1 MTLRFYLFLF
11 GILFCQY
18 TLAQTRPAIDL
29 NEVEVS
35 DRKLKDYSDSQ
46 NVQKLKDSIIRKSQP
61 SLTNLLNFS
70 TGIYFKENGLGM
82 VSSPSFR
89 GTTAQQTAVIWNG
102 ININS
107 QLNGQTD
114 FNTITTSDFNSI
126 SVRAGGGSALYGTSA
141 IGGSIHLNTDLRF
154 GNEFSNRLNLN
165 YGSFNTLGINYHLKF
180 SDKKVSFFASIS
192 RNSSDNV
199 YNYLNS
205 DLRNLNGQF
214 VNSSYNIGFGYKL
227 NASNILKIYSQ
238 VYDSER
244 HFSLI
249 NPTDTKT
256 KYQDVTTRNL
266 ADLTTLFGSFTSNIK
281 VGFLSEKYK
290 YFGNINNDNFTFGTV
305 ETLLAKYN
313 LNYKISSK
321 IQTDFVADFTQ
332 NKGNGSDIEH
342 EKRTISGFGLQFKH
356 TLNSKLAYD
365 WSLRKEITNNYKS
378 PLLFSVGTIFKPV
391 EFYKLKFNVS
401 QNFRIPTFN
410 DLYWQGAGNVDLNP
424 EKSLQAEIG
433 NVFQFENFSIT
444 ATVFHSKIKNM
455 IRWLPQN
462 GGIFK
467 PNNTDRV
474 SIFGSEFSTNYQ
486 KKINNHNLD
495 FHANYSYTKSENEK
509 TNKQLTF
516 VPFHKTTASIAY
528 FYSRF
533 SAFYQYLFNG
543 EVFTQTDN
551 NPKRIIENYTV
562 SNFGIEADLNAK
574 KNYSVGFRILNLWNE
589 NYESVENRPLPGR
602 NYTIN
607 LTLNL

>member
-1 MTLRFYLFLF
+1 M
-11 GILFCQY
+11 
-18 TLAQTRPAIDL
+18 AQTRPAIDL

-82 VSSPSFR
+82 VSSPSLR

-126 SVRAGGGSALYGTSA
+126 SVRAGGGSSLYGTSA

-154 GNEFSNRLNLN
+154 GNEFSNRFNFN

-607 LTLNL
+607 LTLNF

>member
-18 TLAQTRPAIDL
+18 ALAQMQPAIDL
-29 NEVEVS
+29 EEVEIA

-46 NVQKLKDSIIRKSQP
+46 SVQKLNDSIIRRNQP
-61 SLTNLLNFS
+61 SLTNLLNYS

-126 SVRAGGGSALYGTSA
+126 SVRAGGGSSLYGTSA

-154 GNEFSNRLNLN
+154 KHGFSNRMNAN
-165 YGSFNTLGINYHLKF
+165 YASFNTLGINYHLSY
-180 SDKKVSFFASIS
+180 SDDKVSFFGSVS
-192 RNSSDNV
+192 RNSSDND
-199 YNYLNS
+199 YDYLKS
-205 DLRNLNGQF
+205 DRKNLNGNYF
-214 VNSSYNIGFGYKL
+214 NSSYNIGFGYKL
-227 NASNILKIYSQ
+227 NSRNLLKVYSQ
-238 VYDSER
+238 VYDGER
-244 HFSLI
+244 NFSLL
-249 NPTDTKT
+249 NPTDSKT
-256 KYQDVTTRNL
+256 KYQDLNMRNL
-266 ADLTTLFGSFTSNIK
+266 ADLTTYLGDFTSNVK
-281 VGFLSEKYK
+281 VGFLSERYT
-290 YFGNINNDNFTFGTV
+290 YFGNIENDNFTYGKV

-313 LNYKISSK
+313 LNYRFNSK

-332 NKGNGSDIEH
+332 NKGSGSDIRQ
-342 EKRTISGFGLQFKH
+342 EKRTISGFALQFKH
-356 TLNSKLAYD
+356 NINKMFTYD
-365 WSLRKEITNNYKS
+365 WSIRKEVTSNYKS
-378 PLLFSVGTIFKPV
+378 PFLFSVGANFKPV
-391 EFYKLKFNVS
+391 DVYSLKVNFS

-410 DLYWQGAGNVDLNP
+410 DLYWQGAGNLDLNP
-424 EKSLQAEIG
+424 EKSLQGEIG
-433 NVFQFENFSIT
+433 NVFQFKNLRFT
-444 ATVFHSKIKNM
+444 ATVFHSKIKDM

-474 SIFGSEFSTNYQ
+474 SIFGSEFSVNYQ
-486 KKINNHNLD
+486 KKINKHHFD
-495 FHANYSYTKSENEK
+495 FNANYTYTKSENEQ
-509 TNKQLTF
+509 THKQLTF
-516 VPFHKTTASIAY
+516 VPFHKATASVAY
-528 FYSRF
+528 SYSRF
-533 SAFYQYLFNG
+533 SVNYQYLFNG

-551 NPKRIIENYTV
+551 NPKKIIENYMV
-562 SNFGIEADLNAK
+562 SNLGFSADLDAENK
-574 KNYSVGFRILNLWNE
+574 YSLGFRILNLWNE

-607 LTLNL
+607 LTFNF

>member
-1 MTLRFYLFLF
+1 MTLRFYIFLL
-11 GILFCQY
+11 GILFCQSA
-18 TLAQTRPAIDL
+18 LAQISPAISLD
-29 NEVEVS
+29 EVEIS
-35 DRKLKDYSDSQ
+35 DKKLKEYSDSQ
-46 NVQKLKDSIIRKSQP
+46 NVQKLNDSIIRKSQP

-126 SVRAGGGSALYGTSA
+126 SVRAGGGSSLYGTSA

-154 GNEFSNRLNLN
+154 RNEFSNKLSLN
-165 YGSFNTLGINYHLKF
+165 YGSFNTVGVNYHLRY
-180 SDKKVSFFASIS
+180 SDEKISFFGSIS
-192 RNSSDNV
+192 RNSSDND
-199 YNYLNS
+199 YEYLNS
-205 DLRNLNGQF
+205 KLKNLNGNYF
-214 VNSSYNIGFGYKL
+214 NSSYNIGFGYKL
-227 NASNILKIYSQ
+227 NSRNLLKIYSQ
-238 VYDSER
+238 VYDGER

-249 NPTDTKT
+249 NPTDSKT
-256 KYQDVTTRNL
+256 KYQDLNTRNL
-266 ADLTTLFGSFTSNIK
+266 ADLTTYLGRFTSSVK

-290 YFGNINNDNFTFGTV
+290 YFGNIENDNFTFGKV

-313 LNYKISSK
+313 LNYRFNSK

-332 NKGNGSDIEH
+332 NKGNGSDIQH
-342 EKRTISGFGLQFKH
+342 EKRTISGFSLQFKYDVNP
-356 TLNSKLAYD
+356 LFSYD
-365 WSLRKEITNNYKS
+365 WSLRKEITSNYKS
-378 PLLFSVGTIFKPV
+378 PLLYSIGANLKPV
-391 EFYKLKFNVS
+391 KFYTLKANFS

-410 DLYWQGAGNVDLNP
+410 DLYWQGAGNLDLKP
-424 EKSLQAEIG
+424 EKSLQGEIG
-433 NVFQFENFSIT
+433 NVFQFENFTFT
-444 ATVFHSKIKNM
+444 ATVFHSKIKDM

-467 PNNTDRV
+467 PINTDRV
-474 SIFGSEFSTNYQ
+474 SILGSEISVNYQ
-486 KKINNHNLD
+486 KKIDKHQFD
-495 FHANYSYTKSENEK
+495 FNANYSYTKSENEK

-516 VPFHKTTASIAY
+516 VPFHKTTASVAY
-528 FYSRF
+528 SYSRF

-551 NPKRIIENYTV
+551 NPKKIIENYTV
-562 SNFGIEADLNAK
+562 SNLGFSADLDARN
-574 KNYSVGFRILNLWNE
+574 NYSIGFKILNLWNE
-589 NYESVENRPLPGR
+589 DYESVENRPLPGR

-607 LTLNL
+607 LTLNF